1 MPAAPAPIQSIVA
14 RPPRLQPPASDA
26 GDSSPICI
34 LPRLPAPGQERRS
47 GRPPGTS
54 SGVNACQEEPVQLRR
69 RRLGADLVGSVARH
83 GGCNRRARRC
93 SGSLN
98 RLGNPVFR
106 SARRHPLLPVSRF
119 IVWYCPQIE
128 SSFFKKICAGRSLI
142 CKLW

>member
-1 MPAAPAPIQSIVA
+1 MRRAVDARRASADPIHSC
-14 RPPRLQPPASDA
+14 PPPGLQPPASDA

-34 LPRLPAPGQERRS
+34 VPRLPAPGQEWQS

-119 IVWYCPQIE
+119 IVWI
-128 SSFFKKICAGRSLI
+128 LI
-142 CKLW
+142 SPMTCLAIN